1 MAKSFCTQNG
11 IFFVDCHK
19 VQEVLLPQ
27 LNTIF
32 KEMMQLIITDVI
44 TFSDEVIKDVDK
56 LSEVCV
62 LLLVIFSCK
71 FTRLWHTFYHVDIH
85 SF

>member
-1 MAKSFCTQNG
+1 M
-11 IFFVDCHK
+11 DCHK

-62 LLLVIFSCK
+62 LIKLHHFIVACCY
-71 FTRLWHTFYHVDIH
+71 W
-85 SF
+85 

>member
-62 LLLVIFSCK
+62 LMKLCRFIMLLLIFSSK
-71 FTRLWHTFYHVDIH
+71 FTLL
-85 SF
+85 

>member
-1 MAKSFCTQNG
+1 MFSMAKSFCTQNG

-27 LNTIF
+27 LNIIF

-62 LLLVIFSCK
+62 LMKLCCFIMLLLIFSSK
-71 FTRLWHTFYHVDIH
+71 FTLL
-85 SF
+85 

>member
-62 LLLVIFSCK
+62 LIKLCRFIMLLLIFSSK
-71 FTRLWHTFYHVDIH
+71 FTLL
-85 SF
+85 

>member
-1 MAKSFCTQNG
+1 M
-11 IFFVDCHK
+11 DCHK

-44 TFSDEVIKDVDK
+44 TFSDEVIKDVYK

-62 LLLVIFSCK
+62 LMKLCCFIMLLLIFSSK
-71 FTRLWHTFYHVDIH
+71 FTLL
-85 SF
+85 

>member
-62 LLLVIFSCK
+62 LMKLCRFIMLLLIFSSK
-71 FTRLWHTFYHVDIH
+71 FTFL
-85 SF
+85 

>member
-1 MAKSFCTQNG
+1 MFSMAKSFCTQNG

-62 LLLVIFSCK
+62 LMKLFRFIMLSLIFSSK
-71 FTRLWHTFYHVDIH
+71 FTLL
-85 SF
+85 

>member
-1 MAKSFCTQNG
+1 MFSMAKSFCTQNG

-56 LSEVCV
+56 LSEVYVLMKLCRFIM
-62 LLLVIFSCK
+62 LLLIFSSK
-71 FTRLWHTFYHVDIH
+71 FTLL
-85 SF
+85 

>member
-1 MAKSFCTQNG
+1 MFSMAKSFCTQNG

-62 LLLVIFSCK
+62 LMKLCCFIMLLLIFSSK
-71 FTRLWHTFYHVDIH
+71 FTLL
-85 SF
+85 

>member
-1 MAKSFCTQNG
+1 MFSMAKSFCTQDG

-62 LLLVIFSCK
+62 LMKLCRFIMLLLIFSSK
-71 FTRLWHTFYHVDIH
+71 FTLL
-85 SF
+85 

>member
-1 MAKSFCTQNG
+1 MFSMAKSFCTQNG

-32 KEMMQLIITDVI
+32 KEMMQLIITDVF

-62 LLLVIFSCK
+62 LIKLCRFIMLLLIFSSK
-71 FTRLWHTFYHVDIH
+71 FTLL
-85 SF
+85 

>member
-1 MAKSFCTQNG
+1 MFSMAKSFCTQNG

-32 KEMMQLIITDVI
+32 KEMMQLIIKDVI

-62 LLLVIFSCK
+62 LMKLCRFIMLLLIFSSK
-71 FTRLWHTFYHVDIH
+71 FTLL
-85 SF
+85 

>member
-32 KEMMQLIITDVI
+32 KEMMQLIIADVI

-62 LLLVIFSCK
+62 LMKLCRFIMLLLIFSSK
-71 FTRLWHTFYHVDIH
+71 FTLL
-85 SF
+85 

>member
-1 MAKSFCTQNG
+1 MFSIAKSFCTQNG

-62 LLLVIFSCK
+62 LMKLCRFIMLLLIFSSK
-71 FTRLWHTFYHVDIH
+71 FTLL
-85 SF
+85 

>member
-1 MAKSFCTQNG
+1 MFSMAKSFCTQNG

-44 TFSDEVIKDVDK
+44 TFSDEVIKDVYK

-62 LLLVIFSCK
+62 LMKLCCFIMLLLIFSSK
-71 FTRLWHTFYHVDIH
+71 FTLL
-85 SF
+85 

>member
-56 LSEVCV
+56 LSEVYVLMKLCRFIM
-62 LLLVIFSCK
+62 LLLIFSSK
-71 FTRLWHTFYHVDIH
+71 FTLL
-85 SF
+85 

>member
-1 MAKSFCTQNG
+1 MFSMAKSFCTQNG

-62 LLLVIFSCK
+62 LIKLCRFIMLLLIFSSK
-71 FTRLWHTFYHVDIH
+71 FTLL
-85 SF
+85 

>member
-32 KEMMQLIITDVI
+32 KEMMQLIITDVF

-62 LLLVIFSCK
+62 LIKLCRFIMLLLIFSSK
-71 FTRLWHTFYHVDIH
+71 FTLL
-85 SF
+85 

>member
-1 MAKSFCTQNG
+1 MFSMAKSFCTQNG

-32 KEMMQLIITDVI
+32 KEMMQLIITDVF

-62 LLLVIFSCK
+62 LIKLCCFIMLLLIFSSK
-71 FTRLWHTFYHVDIH
+71 FTLL
-85 SF
+85 

>member
-1 MAKSFCTQNG
+1 MFSMAKSFCTQNG

-62 LLLVIFSCK
+62 LIKLCRFIMLLLIFSSK
-71 FTRLWHTFYHVDIH
+71 FNLL
-85 SF
+85 

>member
-1 MAKSFCTQNG
+1 MFSMAKSFCTQNG

-62 LLLVIFSCK
+62 LMKLFRFIMLLLIFSSK
-71 FTRLWHTFYHVDIH
+71 FTLL
-85 SF
+85 

>member
-1 MAKSFCTQNG
+1 MFSMVKSFCTQNG

-62 LLLVIFSCK
+62 LMKLCRFIMLLLIFSSK
-71 FTRLWHTFYHVDIH
+71 FTLL
-85 SF
+85 

>member
-1 MAKSFCTQNG
+1 M
-11 IFFVDCHK
+11 DCHK

-62 LLLVIFSCK
+62 LIKLCRFIMLLLIFSSK
-71 FTRLWHTFYHVDIH
+71 FTLL
-85 SF
+85 

>member
-1 MAKSFCTQNG
+1 MFSMAKSFCTQNG

-62 LLLVIFSCK
+62 LMKLCRFIMLLLIFSSK
-71 FTRLWHTFYHVDIH
+71 FTLL
-85 SF
+85 

>member
-1 MAKSFCTQNG
+1 MFSMAKSFCTQNG

-32 KEMMQLIITDVI
+32 KEMMQLIIADVI

-62 LLLVIFSCK
+62 LMKLCRFIMLLLIFSSK
-71 FTRLWHTFYHVDIH
+71 FTLL
-85 SF
+85 

>member
-1 MAKSFCTQNG
+1 MFSMAKSFCTQNG

-62 LLLVIFSCK
+62 LIKLCCFIMLLLIFSSK
-71 FTRLWHTFYHVDIH
+71 FTLL
-85 SF
+85 

>member
-1 MAKSFCTQNG
+1 M
-11 IFFVDCHK
+11 DCHK

-62 LLLVIFSCK
+62 LMKLCRFIMLLLIFSSK
-71 FTRLWHTFYHVDIH
+71 FTLL
-85 SF
+85 

>member
-1 MAKSFCTQNG
+1 MFSMAKSFCTQNG

-62 LLLVIFSCK
+62 LIKLCRFVMLLLIFSSK
-71 FTRLWHTFYHVDIH
+71 FTLL
-85 SF
+85 